1 MAVLNSYL
9 DYPVPTKIDFISRC
23 WLGKLFA
30 VSKKL
35 ASFKIKF
42 LDQWWLTPQVHSFLT
57 SICLVEH
64 PELLILAERNASI
77 FVQWEFPSQRSLNL
91 KIILW
96 LSFLG
101 HEAYTYIYLL
111 YHVRHRNTTM
121 NVVYARDKAKCRWH
135 CNVIRL
141 ISVTD
146 SSACHIDW
154 KLLFFT
160 RSWLFKLVNHKPIFY
175 SWWNAPHISAVTQ
188 ILLILL
194 KTGSEFARLK
204 NISNWLSYRAR

>member
-9 DYPVPTKIDFISRC
+9 DYPVPAKIDFLSRC

-42 LDQWWLTPQVHSFLT
+42 LDQWWLTPQVYSFLT

-77 FVQWEFPSQRSLNL
+77 FVQWEFPSQRSPNL
-91 KIILW
+91 KMILW
-96 LSFLG
+96 LSFLS

-111 YHVRHRNTTM
+111 YHVRHQNTTT

-135 CNVIRL
+135 CNVIL
-141 ISVTD
+141 IDICDRQFGKSY
-146 SSACHIDW
+146 
-154 KLLFFT
+154 
-160 RSWLFKLVNHKPIFY
+160 R
-175 SWWNAPHISAVTQ
+175 
-188 ILLILL
+188 L
-194 KTGSEFARLK
+194 KTSLFHP
-204 NISNWLSYRAR
+204 IVVI

>member
-42 LDQWWLTPQVHSFLT
+42 LGQWWLTPQVNSFLT

-96 LSFLG
+96 LSFLS
-101 HEAYTYIYLL
+101 HEAYTYIYIYFTMWGIKILRRTSSMRVIRQNAAGIAMSFNWYL
-111 YHVRHRNTTM
+111 WQTVRHVISIENFSFSPDRGYLNSWTTSPYFIHDEM
-121 NVVYARDKAKCRWH
+121 RHTSQLSRKFYW
-135 CNVIRL
+135 
-141 ISVTD
+141 
-146 SSACHIDW
+146 SS
-154 KLLFFT
+154 
-160 RSWLFKLVNHKPIFY
+160 
-175 SWWNAPHISAVTQ
+175 
-188 ILLILL
+188 
-194 KTGSEFARLK
+194 
-204 NISNWLSYRAR
+204 

>member
-42 LDQWWLTPQVHSFLT
+42 LDQSWFTPQVHSFLT

-64 PELLILAERNASI
+64 SELLILAERNASI

-91 KIILW
+91 KIIFW

-101 HEAYTYIYLL
+101 HEAYTYIYLYIYIYIYISISVYIYLL
-111 YHVRHRNTTM
+111 YHVRHQNTTM

-135 CNVIRL
+135 CNVI
-141 ISVTD
+141 
-146 SSACHIDW
+146 
-154 KLLFFT
+154 
-160 RSWLFKLVNHKPIFY
+160 
-175 SWWNAPHISAVTQ
+175 
-188 ILLILL
+188 
-194 KTGSEFARLK
+194 
-204 NISNWLSYRAR
+204 